1 MDLFRARRSRWKI
14 RIYDLYCA
22 TLAWA
27 ALGILY
33 KREREKARKLMG
45 SRGERRGGGLKKY
58 GKNQHFAVDDV
69 APVCQCHVVYV
80 RHLVLSVSHWPFV
93 KVA

>member
-1 MDLFRARRSRWKI
+1 MPEDLAGKLEFMTYTAPPW
-14 RIYDLYCA
+14 LGQL
-22 TLAWA
+22 LAFC
-27 ALGILY
+27 I
-33 KREREKARKLMG
+33 KEREKARKLMG